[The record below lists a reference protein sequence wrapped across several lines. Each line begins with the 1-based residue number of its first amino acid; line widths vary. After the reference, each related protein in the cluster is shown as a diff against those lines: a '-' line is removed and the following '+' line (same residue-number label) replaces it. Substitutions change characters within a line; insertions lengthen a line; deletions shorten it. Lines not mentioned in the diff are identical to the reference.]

1 MVFRLMKNTFIVVTI
16 ILLLIVVFLIIAMF
30 IGSRPIKSN
39 YYNQVDAVGMIEKKY
54 TNRGEYEVESIKA
67 NSNEELFKEYKIWY
81 PLELEEKA
89 DKTYPV
95 VLLVNGTGV
104 PYTKYGAIFEHLA
117 SWGFIVVGND
127 DKNSASGKSSS
138 IMLNYILSLNEDNE
152 SIFFGKIDLGNIGI
166 SGHSQGGVG
175 AINAVT
181 SFDNSNIFTS
191 LYTAS
196 TTALELA
203 QALEWDYDVSK
214 IKIPYF
220 KVAATGKSDAE
231 LIAPL
236 LSLIDNYNRVES
248 EQLTIMGRR
257 KNVEH
262 DQMLTHADGYMT
274 AWFRYTLMNDEEAG
288 QAFSGDVPEI
298 LTNLD
303 NWQDVQIKE

>member
-1 MVFRLMKNTFIVVTI
+1 MVFRLMKKTFIVVTI

-138 IMLNYILSLNEDNE
+138 IMLNYILSLN
-152 SIFFGKIDLGNIGI
+152 
-166 SGHSQGGVG
+166 
-175 AINAVT
+175 AIWLDR
-181 SFDNSNIFTS
+181 F
-191 LYTAS
+191 LH
-196 TTALELA
+196 
-203 QALEWDYDVSK
+203 
-214 IKIPYF
+214 
-220 KVAATGKSDAE
+220 
-231 LIAPL
+231 
-236 LSLIDNYNRVES
+236 RVC
-248 EQLTIMGRR
+248 
-257 KNVEH
+257 
-262 DQMLTHADGYMT
+262 Y
-274 AWFRYTLMNDEEAG
+274 
-288 QAFSGDVPEI
+288 
-298 LTNLD
+298 
-303 NWQDVQIKE
+303 

>member
-67 NSNEELFKEYKIWY
+67 NSNEELFKE
-81 PLELEEKA
+81 KA

-152 SIFFGKIDLGNIGI
+152 SIF
-166 SGHSQGGVG
+166 
-175 AINAVT
+175 
-181 SFDNSNIFTS
+181 
-191 LYTAS
+191 
-196 TTALELA
+196 LA
-203 QALEWDYDVSK
+203 K
-214 IKIPYF
+214 
-220 KVAATGKSDAE
+220 
-231 LIAPL
+231 
-236 LSLIDNYNRVES
+236 
-248 EQLTIMGRR
+248 
-257 KNVEH
+257 
-262 DQMLTHADGYMT
+262 
-274 AWFRYTLMNDEEAG
+274 
-288 QAFSGDVPEI
+288 
-298 LTNLD
+298 
-303 NWQDVQIKE
+303 